1 MSFSAGFVKIRWALW
16 SKLVIASVIAI
27 QAGLVFC
34 MFILHNNI
42 WILYVTYVLFRGAYQ
57 FLVPV
62 AT

>member
-34 MFILHNNI
+34 MVSMSTNI
-42 WILYVTYVLFRGAYQ
+42 WILYVAYVLFRGAYQ
-57 FLVPV
+57 FLVPI